1 MREKFMKK
9 CVLFTAMIL
18 LVLTAGIGAQ
28 TQIPSKSEIL
38 NYPEVPRI
46 SAYEAYVKYK
56 EGKAIIL
63 HGGGEAY
70 SKRHIIQAF
79 NLEKYNDE
87 ILQRFPKQG
96 IEIFT
101 YCY

>member
-1 MREKFMKK
+1 MTK
-9 CVLFTAMIL
+9 CAFLIVMIL

-28 TQIPSKSEIL
+28 TQIPSQSRIL

-46 SAYEAYVKYK
+46 SAHEAYVKYK

-70 SKRHIIQAF
+70 SKRHIMQAF
-79 NLEKYNDE
+79 NLEKYNDK
-87 ILQRFPKQG
+87 ILARFPKEG
-96 IEIFT
+96 IEILT